1 MNEKRNLESGESL
14 YSEKMDQSGF
24 DAWIVQY
31 LLGLGEFEVD
41 NFGGESQ
48 LQLWILFLIATFLI
62 QITFLNVLIA
72 VMANTFDMV
81 QEQTN
86 EAAMHEK
93 INILNDYRWV
103 NKLFK
108 IDSKFEY
115 IFIVKPITAGAGIH
129 S

>member
-1 MNEKRNLESGESL
+1 
-14 YSEKMDQSGF
+14 
-24 DAWIVQY
+24 
-31 LLGLGEFEVD
+31 
-41 NFGGESQ
+41 
-48 LQLWILFLIATFLI
+48 
-62 QITFLNVLIA
+62 
-72 VMANTFDMV
+72 
-81 QEQTN
+81 
-86 EAAMHEK
+86 MHEK